1 MRDQQKR
8 ILQNELRD
16 RVLDKIVLIQR
27 WVRAKLMRC
36 RFLHTRRCIL
46 LIQVRQQETLTRI
59 DLLFSSKSFVRGWL
73 SRRRV
78 DMIRERVCAA
88 VVLQS
93 SWRSHCVRRTFMTMK
108 AAAIMIQTMW
118 RGWIARRRSV

>member
-27 WVRAKLMRC
+27 WVRAKMMRC

-46 LIQVRQQETLTRI
+46 LIQVRQPSLTICRR
-59 DLLFSSKSFVRGWL
+59 DLSFCYCHSHLF
-73 SRRRV
+73 
-78 DMIRERVCAA
+78 
-88 VVLQS
+88 VVGYRDDRL
-93 SWRSHCVRRTFMTMK
+93 
-108 AAAIMIQTMW
+108 I
-118 RGWIARRRSV
+118 